1 MTSNLTSVT
10 LEMRLRS
17 NLPIYAGRAW
27 SYCGGLVIIGIRR
40 GLNNKGQLFS
50 CFGHCAMVPWWHP
63 WILRIFKKY
72 IMGLF
77 LVSSCLGVPI
87 LVQIGTAQSE
97 LLQNNS
103 SQPKRVKKA
112 KILKSCKISYN
123 RKIEIAKRCKKIES
137 KFKKIWTQY
146 KK

>member
-1 MTSNLTSVT
+1 MIRIGLKFGQNRPNFDLWP
-10 LEMRLRS
+10 LRVRS
-17 NLPIYAGRAW
+17 L
-27 SYCGGLVIIGIRR
+27 
-40 GLNNKGQLFS
+40 
-50 CFGHCAMVPWWHP
+50 
-63 WILRIFKKY
+63 LRIFKKY

-87 LVQIGTAQSE
+87 FVQIGTAQSE

-103 SQPKRVKKA
+103 SRPKRVKRA
-112 KILKSCKISYN
+112 KILKSCEISYN

-137 KFKKIWTQY
+137 KFKRIWTQY